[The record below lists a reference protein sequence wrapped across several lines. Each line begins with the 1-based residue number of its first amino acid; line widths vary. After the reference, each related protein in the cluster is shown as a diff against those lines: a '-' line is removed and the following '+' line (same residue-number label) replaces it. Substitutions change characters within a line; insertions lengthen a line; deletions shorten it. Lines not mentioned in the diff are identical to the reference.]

1 MVDPDAV
8 SALAQLS
15 SRAIPAGSQDCHP
28 APPLMADTHLFLGHL
43 TQTTHT
49 LVPGRIRHCL
59 ASYSET
65 AVNQASWPPCP
76 NPGLDQQRPRLLGVE
91 VGKDVAKLKQLLGG
105 RLGART

>member
-1 MVDPDAV
+1 MDPDAV

-65 AVNQASWPPCP
+65 AMNQASWPPCP
-76 NPGLDQQRPRLLGVE
+76 NPELDQQRPRLLGVE